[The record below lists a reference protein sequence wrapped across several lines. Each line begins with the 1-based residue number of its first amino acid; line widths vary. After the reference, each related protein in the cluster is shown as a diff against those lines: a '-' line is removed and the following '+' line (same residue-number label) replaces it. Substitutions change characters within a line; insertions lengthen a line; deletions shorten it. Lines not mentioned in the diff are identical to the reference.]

1 MKKALAGVS
10 LVKKTPKVK
19 VKKVHEMKTF
29 DEVGKQSIEDIYLE
43 IKEFNKEANGFFK
56 VDTDSKRLVMQQVQP
71 NVNEVAYTQYKN
83 KTTNIKSD
91 KKEFKPKFKF
101 NKDADR
107 VEPAES
113 ETEKWLRDNE
123 EKYNRRSSYKHE
135 ENLFG
140 SFQKKPYSK
149 IVKVNSKP
157 LTSSDNLRINKKSH
171 QRKIHDINLDISTLI
186 KNEKVPD
193 IFTILKEPDLRA
205 LKKALA
211 NIKPGDEIFEKSILD
226 YKTIEL
232 LKIFTIMGSDRIE
245 NYNILKKYKISKF
258 YQRVAIAIRLLVN
271 TSKKL
276 GCSETLI
283 YDKVFIKAKAR
294 LKYSKFF
301 EEVLAYWHDTL
312 ELLDD
317 REHLNDS
324 LISHS
329 KEIIKFATCD
339 TLLNINDAIR
349 VSLMKYLMVDFKEA
363 RHTSLKYSTIKLIEM
378 TKKYS
383 LRYLNTFSNL
393 DWDLSEARY
402 KIIRNSLSK
411 EKTNKFNL
419 VLKDE
424 LLKIDNSDYNNLL
437 LSELQ
442 SALNSGL
449 TILDI
454 IKGK

>member
-1 MKKALAGVS
+1 MKKILTGVS
-10 LVKKTPKVK
+10 LVRKTPKVK

-43 IKEFNKEANGFFK
+43 IKEFNKESNSFFK
-56 VDTDSKRLVMQQVQP
+56 VDTDSKRLVMQQAQP
-71 NVNEVAYTQYKN
+71 TITEVAYTQYKN
-83 KTTNIKSD
+83 KTTNTKSNVKSD

-171 QRKIHDINLDISTLI
+171 QKKIHDINLDISTLI

-258 YQRVAIAIRLLVN
+258 DQRVAIAVRLLVN

-363 RHTSLKYSTIKLIEM
+363 RHTSLKYSTIKLI
-378 TKKYS
+378 K
-383 LRYLNTFSNL
+383 
-393 DWDLSEARY
+393 
-402 KIIRNSLSK
+402 
-411 EKTNKFNL
+411 
-419 VLKDE
+419 
-424 LLKIDNSDYNNLL
+424 
-437 LSELQ
+437 
-442 SALNSGL
+442 
-449 TILDI
+449 
-454 IKGK
+454 